1 MEGIAVELAPK
12 RRELITMLETPATYS
27 PAWEPADADAART
40 RLLEIEGQYDAAA
53 QIVLQLP
60 SGSCPRRRP
69 PTRPRQGPPRHGGG
83 LRRARCRCR
92 ELPATPSGT
101 PAIPCHGRHLL
112 DPLRAGAKARVLY
125 VGGNEKQRACE
136 EDLAAAFRAE
146 YPGLEVVFI
155 FPGFT
160 SNWHVYVDEVRRLL
174 PTVDALVLSFL
185 VRTQFGRHV
194 RAMCGES
201 CPWFPC
207 TGRGRQSMRASI
219 ERAAVWAV
227 GRRARGSACRG
238 RISPARFTFRTQI
251 RACQQ

>member
-1 MEGIAVELAPK
+1 MVAGYAVPGVDVESY
-12 RRELITMLETPATYS
+12 R
-27 PAWEPADADAART
+27 
-40 RLLEIEGQYDAAA
+40 RLLPA
-53 QIVLQLP
+53 
-60 SGSCPRRRP
+60 
-69 PTRPRQGPPRHGGG
+69 RQQSPVTADP
-83 LRRARCRCR
+83 
-92 ELPATPSGT
+92 
-101 PAIPCHGRHLL
+101 L
-112 DPLRAGAKARVLY
+112 DPLRAGARARVLY

-160 SNWHVYVDEVRRLL
+160 SNWHVYVDDVKRLL
-174 PTVDALVLSFL
+174 PTVDAVVLSFL

-207 TGRGRQSMRASI
+207 TGRGRLSMRSSI

-227 GRRARGSACRG
+227 GRRVVAP
-238 RISPARFTFRTQI
+238 PAV
-251 RACQQ
+251 AA